1 MGVRSNDDYNGLK
14 MMGLEGVSIVIP
26 EPREKPL
33 ATRRREIC
41 PSLDDLVEIGR
52 QPVPQLQPF
61 SFKVLVDLT
70 SCNIMKSLNGQVH

>member
-1 MGVRSNDDYNGLK
+1 MGVRSIDNYNGLK
-14 MMGLEGVSIVIP
+14 MTSIDEVSIVIP